1 MWFIVTKD
9 CGFDFIVRNLNT
21 KLLYTATRYQVLDWG
36 QLGVVSKVTP
46 FLLFFNIESNGK

>member
-21 KLLYTATRYQVLDWG
+21 KLLYTATRYQVKSFLIGENWG
-36 QLGVVSKVTP
+36 SSKKLHH
-46 FLLFFNIESNGK
+46 FCYF